1 MHRARVLA
9 LVLLIAAVLAPPPAA
24 AAPSLPRP
32 GSPALLL
39 AGAASWDPWSLLRQ
53 WFGGV
58 RVDCG
63 ASADPYGQCASAT
76 PGAGHP
82 AARAPKPRSSS
93 RPAAGRSRF
102 RVECGGS
109 MDPYGQCASAAPGSR
124 AGHGM

>member
-39 AGAASWDPWSLLRQ
+39 AGAASWDPRFLLRQ
-53 WFGGV
+53 WFGGL

-63 ASADPYGQCASAT
+63 GSADPYG
-76 PGAGHP
+76 
-82 AARAPKPRSSS
+82 R
-93 RPAAGRSRF
+93 
-102 RVECGGS
+102 
-109 MDPYGQCASAAPGSR
+109 CASAAPG
-124 AGHGM
+124 AGHRSEERRVGKECRSRWSPYHY